1 MQNNYYHTNLP
12 NFQDYGYQVVEEL
25 GINNLAGRITY
36 QAIMTS
42 TQTPVVIKQFRFCTS
57 NANWTEYRA
66 IEREIDVLKQ
76 LNHPQIPRY
85 LDHFDSGNG
94 LCLVQEFK
102 NAQPLSNPRSYTP
115 EQIKKIAIQ
124 LLEILIYLQ
133 EKTGYS
139 EPIYH
144 RDIKPDNILLDDQLK
159 VYLIDFGLAKMGNRE
174 VNNSSI
180 FAGTPIFIAPEQFLR
195 KKLTKAS
202 DLYGLGLTL
211 ICLVTGINSDRISEL
226 QDQYNDCKIRF
237 KHLVP
242 KLSLQFIS
250 WLEKMVERDSKK
262 RFQNAQEALEALKP
276 LYLIRSPIV
285 QLSASELV
293 LTANEINENITSSI
307 TVINDIP
314 NTILQGEWSIVS
326 HENDLYS
333 RNSHPWITI
342 TPHTFEGN
350 HHEFIVTVD
359 TSHLMA
365 DKIYERELILIS
377 NTDQKSKKLKLI
389 VNTAPLPI
397 EKVKHPPYLLLA
409 SVLLWFVFCVKIF
422 LSDDILKTF
431 TFDRFLITSEND
443 FYVLTNNYAI
453 AFTSGIVGSLLP
465 LFKICK
471 SQLSKLF
478 FLPFSP
484 YFVLIFIVS
493 LIQSLIEPDYY
504 KTKIFRITGSEKWL
518 SYYPLTILVLLTFAW
533 IFLEVGIFPFIGG
546 LLGELYTLVMIVSAS
561 NFQEGA
567 IGFAK
572 GTMIAS
578 ITSILLYS
586 TESKFKNK
594 QIDKGY
600 IFILLTIGLGIA
612 IGAGS
617 VVGWFNPYV
626 LLALALTSFL
636 LIFMILYPHINR
648 ARLVNQYR
656 HWEKRNAN
664 KK

>member
-133 EKTGYS
+133 EKTGYF

-326 HENDLYS
+326 HENDVSS

-342 TPHTFEGN
+342 TPYTFEGN
-350 HHEFIVTVD
+350 HHEFSVTVD

-365 DKIYERELILIS
+365 DKVYERELILSS
-377 NTDQKSKKLKLI
+377 NADQKSKKLKLI

-586 TESKFKNK
+586 TELKFKNK

-600 IFILLTIGLGIA
+600 IFIWLTIGLGIA

-636 LIFMILYPHINR
+636 LIFMILYPPINR

>member
-12 NFQDYGYQVVEEL
+12 NFQDYGYQVVKEL
-25 GINNLAGRITY
+25 RINSLGGRITY

-124 LLEILIYLQ
+124 LLNILIYLQ

-144 RDIKPDNILLDDQLK
+144 RDIKPDNILLDDQLN
-159 VYLIDFGLAKMGNRE
+159 VYLIDFGLARMGNRE

-195 KKLTKAS
+195 KRLTKAS

-211 ICLVTGINSDRISEL
+211 ICLVTGITSDKISEL

-250 WLEKMVERDSKK
+250 WLEKMVERNVEK

-314 NTILQGEWSIVS
+314 DTILQGEWSIVS
-326 HENDLYS
+326 HENDVSS

-342 TPHTFEGN
+342 TPYTFEGN
-350 HHEFIVTVD
+350 HHEFSVTVD

-365 DKIYERELILIS
+365 DKVYERELILSS
-377 NTDQKSKKLKLI
+377 NADEKSKKLKLI

-397 EKVKHPPYLLLA
+397 EKVRHPPYFLLA
-409 SVLLWFVFCVKIF
+409 LVLLWFVFCVKIF

-431 TFDRFLITSEND
+431 TFEKILITSFENND
-443 FYVLTNNYAI
+443 FSVLTNNYAI
-453 AFTSGIVGSLLP
+453 AFTSGIFGALLP
-465 LFKICK
+465 LFKVCK
-471 SQLSKLF
+471 SQFSKLF

-484 YFVLIFIVS
+484 YFVLIFIFS
-493 LIQSLIEPDYY
+493 IIQGIIQQNIYDYN
-504 KTKIFRITGSEKWL
+504 RITGSEKWL
-518 SYYPLTILVLLTFAW
+518 SYYPLVVLVLLTFVW
-533 IFLEVGIFPFIGG
+533 LFLEVGIFPFIGG

-561 NFQEGA
+561 NFEEGA
-567 IGFAK
+567 IVFIK
-572 GTMIAS
+572 GTMIAF

-586 TESKFKNK
+586 TELKFKNK

-600 IFILLTIGLGIA
+600 IFIWLTIGLGIA

-617 VVGWFNPYV
+617 VVGWFKPYV

-636 LIFMILYPHINR
+636 LIFMILYPPINR

-656 HWEKRNAN
+656 HWEKRKAN

>member
-1 MQNNYYHTNLP
+1 
-12 NFQDYGYQVVEEL
+12 
-25 GINNLAGRITY
+25 
-36 QAIMTS
+36 
-42 TQTPVVIKQFRFCTS
+42 
-57 NANWTEYRA
+57 
-66 IEREIDVLKQ
+66 
-76 LNHPQIPRY
+76 
-85 LDHFDSGNG
+85 
-94 LCLVQEFK
+94 
-102 NAQPLSNPRSYTP
+102 
-115 EQIKKIAIQ
+115 
-124 LLEILIYLQ
+124 
-133 EKTGYS
+133 
-139 EPIYH
+139 
-144 RDIKPDNILLDDQLK
+144 
-159 VYLIDFGLAKMGNRE
+159 
-174 VNNSSI
+174 
-180 FAGTPIFIAPEQFLR
+180 
-195 KKLTKAS
+195 
-202 DLYGLGLTL
+202 
-211 ICLVTGINSDRISEL
+211 
-226 QDQYNDCKIRF
+226 
-237 KHLVP
+237 
-242 KLSLQFIS
+242 
-250 WLEKMVERDSKK
+250 MVERDVEK

-431 TFDRFLITSEND
+431 AFDRFLITSEND

>member
-1 MQNNYYHTNLP
+1 M
-12 NFQDYGYQVVEEL
+12 
-25 GINNLAGRITY
+25 
-36 QAIMTS
+36 
-42 TQTPVVIKQFRFCTS
+42 
-57 NANWTEYRA
+57 
-66 IEREIDVLKQ
+66 
-76 LNHPQIPRY
+76 
-85 LDHFDSGNG
+85 
-94 LCLVQEFK
+94 CLVQEFK

-124 LLEILIYLQ
+124 LLNILIYLQ
-133 EKTGYS
+133 DKTGYP

-211 ICLVTGINSDRISEL
+211 ICLVTGITSDKISEL

-242 KLSLQFIS
+242 QLSLQFIG
-250 WLEKMVERDSKK
+250 WLEKMVERDVEK

-285 QLSASELV
+285 QLSASELL

-314 NTILQGEWSIVS
+314 DTILQGEWSIVS
-326 HENDLYS
+326 HKNDLYS

-342 TPHTFEGN
+342 TPPAFTGN

-365 DKIYERELILIS
+365 DKIYERELILSS
-377 NTDQKSKKLKLI
+377 NADQKSKKLKVI
-389 VNTAPLPI
+389 INTASLPV

-409 SVLLWFVFCVKIF
+409 SVLLWFVFCVKVP
-422 LSDDILKTF
+422 LANDILKT
-431 TFDRFLITSEND
+431 ITSEELLIPFKSDIDVINI
-443 FYVLTNNYAI
+443 YAI
-453 AFTSGIVGSLLP
+453 AFTSGSIGAFLP
-465 LFKICK
+465 LFKTWK
-471 SQLSKLF
+471 SKLF
-478 FLPFSP
+478 FLPFLS
-484 YFVLIFIVS
+484 YFVFWLTYIIVIIVVIVS
-493 LIQSLIEPDYY
+493 FMVFISNQEI
-504 KTKIFRITGSEKWL
+504 
-518 SYYPLTILVLLTFAW
+518 PLWIYLLVGYRHVIILVLLTFGW
-533 IFLEVGIFPFIGG
+533 LFLEVGIFPFIGG
-546 LLGELYTLVMIVSAS
+546 LLGELYTLVMIVAAS
-561 NFQEGA
+561 NFDEGA

-572 GTMIAS
+572 GTIIAS

-600 IFILLTIGLGIA
+600 IFILLTIVLGIA

-626 LLALALTSFL
+626 LLASALTSFL

>member
-1 MQNNYYHTNLP
+1 MENNYYHTNLP
-12 NFQDYGYQVVEEL
+12 NFQDYGYQVVREL
-25 GINNLAGRITY
+25 GINSLGGRITY
-36 QAIMTS
+36 QAIMTR
-42 TQTPVVIKQFRFCTS
+42 TQTPVVIKQFRFCNS

-102 NAQPLSNPRSYTP
+102 NAQPLSNPRSYNP

-124 LLEILIYLQ
+124 LLNILIYLQ
-133 EKTGYS
+133 DKTGYP

-159 VYLIDFGLAKMGNRE
+159 VYLIDFGLAKIGNRE

-195 KKLTKAS
+195 KRLTKAS

-211 ICLVTGINSDRISEL
+211 ICLVTGITSDKISEL

-250 WLEKMVERDSKK
+250 WLEKMVERNVKK

-285 QLSASELV
+285 QLSASELE

-307 TVINDIP
+307 TVINEIP
-314 NTILQGEWSIVS
+314 DTILQGEWSIGS
-326 HENDLYS
+326 HENDVDS

-377 NTDQKSKKLKLI
+377 NADEKSKKLKLI
-389 VNTAPLPI
+389 INTAPLPI
-397 EKVKHPPYLLLA
+397 EKVRQPPYFLLA
-409 SVLLWFVFCVKIF
+409 LVLLWFIFCVKIF
-422 LSDDILKTF
+422 LSDYIPKTF
-431 TFDRFLITSEND
+431 TSTSEKFLIPSTLRSNND
-443 FYVLTNNYAI
+443 NFVLFINIYAI

-465 LFKICK
+465 LFKVWK
-471 SQLSKLF
+471 FWQPNLLLF
-478 FLPFSP
+478 PFSP
-484 YFVLIFIVS
+484 YFFFWLLWIWPIIIFYICQIFLEIGS
-493 LIQSLIEPDYY
+493 L
-504 KTKIFRITGSEKWL
+504 
-518 SYYPLTILVLLTFAW
+518 YPLIILVLLTFGW
-533 IFLEVGIFPFIGG
+533 VFLEVGIFPFIGA
-546 LLGELYTLVMIVSAS
+546 LLGEFYTLLMIQLAS
-561 NFQEGA
+561 NFEEGA
-567 IGFAK
+567 IGFIK
-572 GTMIAS
+572 GTVIAS
-578 ITSILLYS
+578 ITSVLLYS
-586 TESKFKNK
+586 TELKFKNK

>member
-133 EKTGYS
+133 EKTGYF

-326 HENDLYS
+326 HENDVSS

>member
-1 MQNNYYHTNLP
+1 MENSYYHTNLP
-12 NFQDYGYQVVEEL
+12 NFEDYGYQVVREL
-25 GINNLAGRITY
+25 GINSLGGRITY
-36 QAIMTS
+36 QAIMTR

-124 LLEILIYLQ
+124 LLNILIYLQ
-133 EKTGYS
+133 DKTGYP

-159 VYLIDFGLAKMGNRE
+159 VYLIDFGLAEMGNRE

-195 KKLTKAS
+195 KRLTKAS

-211 ICLVTGINSDRISEL
+211 ICLVTGITSDKISEL

-250 WLEKMVERDSKK
+250 WLEKMVERNVKK

-285 QLSASELV
+285 QLSASELE

-307 TVINDIP
+307 TVINEIP
-314 NTILQGEWSIVS
+314 DTILQGEWSIGS
-326 HENDLYS
+326 HENDVDS

-342 TPHTFEGN
+342 TPDAFEGN
-350 HHEFIVTVD
+350 HHEFSVTVD

-409 SVLLWFVFCVKIF
+409 SVLLWFVFCVKVP
-422 LSDDILKTF
+422 LANDILKT
-431 TFDRFLITSEND
+431 ITSEELLSPFKSDIDVINIH
-443 FYVLTNNYAI
+443 AI
-453 AFTSGIVGSLLP
+453 AFTSGSIGAFLP
-465 LFKICK
+465 LFKTWK
-471 SQLSKLF
+471 SKLF
-478 FLPFSP
+478 FLPFLS
-484 YFVLIFIVS
+484 YFVFWLTYISFIIVVIVS
-493 LIQSLIEPDYY
+493 SMVSISNQEILFWVYLLVGY
-504 KTKIFRITGSEKWL
+504 RHV
-518 SYYPLTILVLLTFAW
+518 TILVLLTFGW
-533 IFLEVGIFPFIGG
+533 LFLEVGIFPFIGG

-572 GTMIAS
+572 GTIIAS

>member
-1 MQNNYYHTNLP
+1 MENNYYHTNLP
-12 NFQDYGYQVVEEL
+12 NFQDYGYQVVREL
-25 GINNLAGRITY
+25 GINSLGGRITY
-36 QAIMTS
+36 QAIMTR
-42 TQTPVVIKQFRFCTS
+42 TQTPVVIKQFRFCNS

-102 NAQPLSNPRSYTP
+102 NAQPLSNPRSYNP

-124 LLEILIYLQ
+124 LLNILIYLQ
-133 EKTGYS
+133 DKTGYP

-159 VYLIDFGLAKMGNRE
+159 VYLIDFGLAEMGNRE

-195 KKLTKAS
+195 KRLTKAS

-211 ICLVTGINSDRISEL
+211 ICLVTGITSDKISEL

-250 WLEKMVERDSKK
+250 WLEKMVKRNVEK

-285 QLSASELV
+285 QLSASELE

-307 TVINDIP
+307 TVINEIP
-314 NTILQGEWSIVS
+314 DTILQGEWSIGS
-326 HENDLYS
+326 HENDVDS

-342 TPHTFEGN
+342 TPDAFEGN
-350 HHEFIVTVD
+350 HHEFSVTVD

-409 SVLLWFVFCVKIF
+409 SVLLWFVFCVKVP
-422 LSDDILKTF
+422 LANDILKT
-431 TFDRFLITSEND
+431 ITSEELLIPFKSDIDVINI
-443 FYVLTNNYAI
+443 YAI
-453 AFTSGIVGSLLP
+453 AFTSGSIGAFLP
-465 LFKICK
+465 LFKTWK
-471 SQLSKLF
+471 SKLF
-478 FLPFSP
+478 FLPFLS
-484 YFVLIFIVS
+484 YFVFWLTYISFIIVVIVS
-493 LIQSLIEPDYY
+493 SMVSISNQEILFWVYLLVGY
-504 KTKIFRITGSEKWL
+504 RHV
-518 SYYPLTILVLLTFAW
+518 TILVLLTFGW
-533 IFLEVGIFPFIGG
+533 LFLEVGIFPFIGG

>member
-1 MQNNYYHTNLP
+1 MENNYYHTNLP
-12 NFQDYGYQVVEEL
+12 NFQDYGYQVVREL
-25 GINNLAGRITY
+25 GINSLGGRITY
-36 QAIMTS
+36 QAIMTR
-42 TQTPVVIKQFRFCTS
+42 TQTPVVIKQFRFCNS
-57 NANWTEYRA
+57 NANWTEYKA

-102 NAQPLSNPRSYTP
+102 NAQPLSNPRSYNP

-124 LLEILIYLQ
+124 LLNILIYLQ
-133 EKTGYS
+133 DKTGYP

-159 VYLIDFGLAKMGNRE
+159 VYLIDFGLAKMGSRE

-195 KKLTKAS
+195 KRLTKAS

-211 ICLVTGINSDRISEL
+211 ICLVTGINSDKISEL

-242 KLSLQFIS
+242 KLSLQFIG
-250 WLEKMVERDSKK
+250 WLEKMVERDVEK

>member
-1 MQNNYYHTNLP
+1 MENNYYHTNLP
-12 NFQDYGYQVVEEL
+12 NFQDYGYQVVREL
-25 GINNLAGRITY
+25 GINSLGGRITY
-36 QAIMTS
+36 QAIMTR
-42 TQTPVVIKQFRFCTS
+42 TQTPVVIKQFRFCNS
-57 NANWTEYRA
+57 NANWTAYKA

-102 NAQPLSNPRSYTP
+102 NAQPLSNPRSYNP

-124 LLEILIYLQ
+124 LLNILIYLQ
-133 EKTGYS
+133 DKTGYP

-159 VYLIDFGLAKMGNRE
+159 VYLIDFGLAKIGNRE

-195 KKLTKAS
+195 KRLTKAS

-211 ICLVTGINSDRISEL
+211 ICLVTGITSDKISEL

-250 WLEKMVERDSKK
+250 WLEKMVERDVEK

>member
-133 EKTGYS
+133 EKTGYF

-326 HENDLYS
+326 HENDVSS

-342 TPHTFEGN
+342 TPYTFEGN

>member
-1 MQNNYYHTNLP
+1 M
-12 NFQDYGYQVVEEL
+12 
-25 GINNLAGRITY
+25 
-36 QAIMTS
+36 
-42 TQTPVVIKQFRFCTS
+42 
-57 NANWTEYRA
+57 
-66 IEREIDVLKQ
+66 
-76 LNHPQIPRY
+76 
-85 LDHFDSGNG
+85 
-94 LCLVQEFK
+94 CLVQEFK

-124 LLEILIYLQ
+124 LLNILIYLQ
-133 EKTGYS
+133 DKTGYP

-159 VYLIDFGLAKMGNRE
+159 VYLIDFGLAKIGNRE

-195 KKLTKAS
+195 KRLTKAS

-211 ICLVTGINSDRISEL
+211 ICLVTGITSDKISEL

-250 WLEKMVERDSKK
+250 WLEKMVERDVEK

-285 QLSASELV
+285 QLSASELL

-314 NTILQGEWSIVS
+314 DTILQGEWSIVS
-326 HENDLYS
+326 HKNDLYS

-342 TPHTFEGN
+342 TPPAFTGN

-365 DKIYERELILIS
+365 DKIYERELILSS
-377 NTDQKSKKLKLI
+377 NADQKSKKLKVI
-389 VNTAPLPI
+389 INTASLPV

-409 SVLLWFVFCVKIF
+409 SVLLWFVFCVKVP
-422 LSDDILKTF
+422 LANDILKT
-431 TFDRFLITSEND
+431 ITSEELLIPFKSDIDVINI
-443 FYVLTNNYAI
+443 YAI
-453 AFTSGIVGSLLP
+453 AFTSGSIGAFLP
-465 LFKICK
+465 LFKTWK
-471 SQLSKLF
+471 SKLF
-478 FLPFSP
+478 FLPFLS
-484 YFVLIFIVS
+484 YFVFWLTYIIVIIVVIVS
-493 LIQSLIEPDYY
+493 FMVFISNQEI
-504 KTKIFRITGSEKWL
+504 
-518 SYYPLTILVLLTFAW
+518 PLWIYLLVGYRHVIILVLLTFGW
-533 IFLEVGIFPFIGG
+533 LFLEVGIFPFIGG
-546 LLGELYTLVMIVSAS
+546 LLGELYTLVMIVAAS
-561 NFQEGA
+561 NFDEGA

-572 GTMIAS
+572 GTIIAS

-600 IFILLTIGLGIA
+600 IFILLTIVLGIA

-626 LLALALTSFL
+626 LLASALTSFL

>member
-1 MQNNYYHTNLP
+1 MENNYYHTNLP

-102 NAQPLSNPRSYTP
+102 NAQPLSNPRSYNP

-124 LLEILIYLQ
+124 LLNILIYLQ
-133 EKTGYS
+133 DKTGYP

-159 VYLIDFGLAKMGNRE
+159 VYLIDFGLAKMGSRE

-211 ICLVTGINSDRISEL
+211 ICLVTGITSDKISEL

-242 KLSLQFIS
+242 KLSLQFIG
-250 WLEKMVERDSKK
+250 WLEKMVERDVEK

-314 NTILQGEWSIVS
+314 DTILQGEWSIVS
-326 HENDLYS
+326 HKNDVSS

-342 TPHTFEGN
+342 TPHAFTGN

-409 SVLLWFVFCVKIF
+409 SVLLWFMCFTKNLFFDNNIIFSTITIAKMMISDQNSDLIRGVYFAISSFIMEIIIDLTIKRKNYSYDFHDVTIF
-422 LSDDILKTF
+422 LL
-431 TFDRFLITSEND
+431 LL
-443 FYVLTNNYAI
+443 VLSSNCHTY
-453 AFTSGIVGSLLP
+453 
-465 LFKICK
+465 
-471 SQLSKLF
+471 
-478 FLPFSP
+478 
-484 YFVLIFIVS
+484 VLIFGLGPFLFLLLSSRPLFLVHDFFLFPYMGKLIVGIYAFS
-493 LIQSLIEPDYY
+493 YCLEGSW
-504 KTKIFRITGSEKWL
+504 SEKGSL
-518 SYYPLTILVLLTFAW
+518 FA
-533 IFLEVGIFPFIGG
+533 I
-546 LLGELYTLVMIVSAS
+546 
-561 NFQEGA
+561 
-567 IGFAK
+567 
-572 GTMIAS
+572 
-578 ITSILLYS
+578 ITSVLVYS
-586 TESKFKNK
+586 TELKLKTK
-594 QIDKGY
+594 QIEKGY
-600 IFILLTIGLGIA
+600 TFIWLTIGLGIA

>member
-1 MQNNYYHTNLP
+1 MENNYYHTNLP
-12 NFQDYGYQVVEEL
+12 NFQDYGYQVVREL
-25 GINNLAGRITY
+25 GINSLGGRITY
-36 QAIMTS
+36 QAIMTR
-42 TQTPVVIKQFRFCTS
+42 TQTPVVIKQFRFCNS

-102 NAQPLSNPRSYTP
+102 NAQPLSNPRSYNP

-124 LLEILIYLQ
+124 LLNILIYLQ
-133 EKTGYS
+133 DKTGYP

-159 VYLIDFGLAKMGNRE
+159 VYLIDFGLAEMGSRE

-195 KKLTKAS
+195 KRLTKAS

-211 ICLVTGINSDRISEL
+211 ICLVTGITSDKISEL

-250 WLEKMVERDSKK
+250 WLEKMVERDVEK

-326 HENDLYS
+326 HKNDVSS

-365 DKIYERELILIS
+365 DKIYERELILSS
-377 NTDQKSKKLKLI
+377 NADQKSKKLKLI

-409 SVLLWFVFCVKIF
+409 SVLLWFVFCVKVP
-422 LSDDILKTF
+422 LANDILKT
-431 TFDRFLITSEND
+431 ITSEELLIPFKSDIDVINI
-443 FYVLTNNYAI
+443 YAI
-453 AFTSGIVGSLLP
+453 AFTSGSIGAFLP
-465 LFKICK
+465 LFKTWK
-471 SQLSKLF
+471 SKLF
-478 FLPFSP
+478 FLPFLS
-484 YFVLIFIVS
+484 YFVFWLTYISFIIVVIVS
-493 LIQSLIEPDYY
+493 SMVSISNQEILFWVYLLVGY
-504 KTKIFRITGSEKWL
+504 RHV
-518 SYYPLTILVLLTFAW
+518 TILVLLTFAW
-533 IFLEVGIFPFIGG
+533 LFLEVGIFPFIGG
-546 LLGELYTLVMIVSAS
+546 LLGELYTLVMIVAAS

>member
-1 MQNNYYHTNLP
+1 M
-12 NFQDYGYQVVEEL
+12 
-25 GINNLAGRITY
+25 
-36 QAIMTS
+36 
-42 TQTPVVIKQFRFCTS
+42 
-57 NANWTEYRA
+57 
-66 IEREIDVLKQ
+66 DVLKQ

-102 NAQPLSNPRSYTP
+102 NAQPLSNPRSYNP

-124 LLEILIYLQ
+124 LLNILIYLQ
-133 EKTGYS
+133 DKTGYP

-159 VYLIDFGLAKMGNRE
+159 VYLIDFGLAKMGSRE

-195 KKLTKAS
+195 KRLTKAS

-211 ICLVTGINSDRISEL
+211 ICLVTGINSDKISEL

-242 KLSLQFIS
+242 KLSLQFIG
-250 WLEKMVERDSKK
+250 WLEKMVERDVEK

-326 HENDLYS
+326 HKNDVSS

-342 TPHTFEGN
+342 TPHAFTGN

-365 DKIYERELILIS
+365 DKMYERELILSS
-377 NTDQKSKKLKLI
+377 NADQKSQKLKVI
-389 VNTAPLPI
+389 INTASLPI
-397 EKVKHPPYLLLA
+397 EKVEHPPYLLLA
-409 SVLLWFVFCVKIF
+409 SVLLWFVFCVKVP
-422 LSDDILKTF
+422 LANDILKT
-431 TFDRFLITSEND
+431 ITSEELLIPFKSDIDVINIH
-443 FYVLTNNYAI
+443 AI
-453 AFTSGIVGSLLP
+453 AFTSGSIGAFLP
-465 LFKICK
+465 LFKTWK
-471 SQLSKLF
+471 SKLF
-478 FLPFSP
+478 FLPFLS
-484 YFVLIFIVS
+484 YFVFWLTYIIVIIVVIVS
-493 LIQSLIEPDYY
+493 FMVFISNQEI
-504 KTKIFRITGSEKWL
+504 
-518 SYYPLTILVLLTFAW
+518 PLWIYLLVGYRHVIILVLLTFGW
-533 IFLEVGIFPFIGG
+533 LFLEVGIFPFIGG
-546 LLGELYTLVMIVSAS
+546 LLGELYTLVMIVAAS
-561 NFQEGA
+561 NFDEGA

-572 GTMIAS
+572 GTIIAS

>member
-1 MQNNYYHTNLP
+1 MENSYYHTNLP
-12 NFQDYGYQVVEEL
+12 NFEDYGYQVVREL
-25 GINNLAGRITY
+25 GINSLGGRITY
-36 QAIMTS
+36 QAIMTR
-42 TQTPVVIKQFRFCTS
+42 TQTPVVIKQFRFCNS
-57 NANWTEYRA
+57 NANWTEYKA

-102 NAQPLSNPRSYTP
+102 NAQPLSNPRSYNP

-124 LLEILIYLQ
+124 LLNILIYLQ
-133 EKTGYS
+133 DKTGYP

-159 VYLIDFGLAKMGNRE
+159 VYLIDFGLAKMGSRE

-195 KKLTKAS
+195 KRLTKAS

-211 ICLVTGINSDRISEL
+211 ICLVTGINSDKISEL

-242 KLSLQFIS
+242 KLSLQFIG
-250 WLEKMVERDSKK
+250 WLEKMVERDVEK

>member
-1 MQNNYYHTNLP
+1 MENNYYHTNLP
-12 NFQDYGYQVVEEL
+12 NFQDYGYQVVREL
-25 GINNLAGRITY
+25 GINSLGGRITY

-102 NAQPLSNPRSYTP
+102 NAQPLSNPRSYNP

-124 LLEILIYLQ
+124 LLNILIYLQ
-133 EKTGYS
+133 DKTGYP

-159 VYLIDFGLAKMGNRE
+159 VYLIDFGLAEMGNRE

-195 KKLTKAS
+195 KRLTKAS

-211 ICLVTGINSDRISEL
+211 ICLVTGITSDKISEL

-250 WLEKMVERDSKK
+250 WLEKMVERNVKK

-285 QLSASELV
+285 QLSASELE

-307 TVINDIP
+307 TVINEIP
-314 NTILQGEWSIVS
+314 DTILQGEWSIGS
-326 HENDLYS
+326 HENDVDS

-342 TPHTFEGN
+342 TPDAFEGN
-350 HHEFIVTVD
+350 HHEFSVTVD

-409 SVLLWFVFCVKIF
+409 SVLLWFVFCVKVP
-422 LSDDILKTF
+422 LANDILKT
-431 TFDRFLITSEND
+431 ITSEELLIPFKSDIDVINI
-443 FYVLTNNYAI
+443 YAI
-453 AFTSGIVGSLLP
+453 AFTSGSIGAFLP
-465 LFKICK
+465 LFKTWK
-471 SQLSKLF
+471 SKLF
-478 FLPFSP
+478 FLPFLS
-484 YFVLIFIVS
+484 YFVFWLTYIIVIIVVIVS
-493 LIQSLIEPDYY
+493 FMVFISNQEI
-504 KTKIFRITGSEKWL
+504 
-518 SYYPLTILVLLTFAW
+518 PLWIYLLVGYRHVIILVLLTFGW
-533 IFLEVGIFPFIGG
+533 LFLEVGIFPFIGG
-546 LLGELYTLVMIVSAS
+546 LLGELYTLVMIVAAS
-561 NFQEGA
+561 NFDEGA

-572 GTMIAS
+572 GTIIAS

>member
-1 MQNNYYHTNLP
+1 MENNYYHTNLP
-12 NFQDYGYQVVEEL
+12 NFQDYGYQVVREL
-25 GINNLAGRITY
+25 GINSLGGRITY
-36 QAIMTS
+36 QAIMTR
-42 TQTPVVIKQFRFCTS
+42 TQTPVVIKQFRFCNS

-102 NAQPLSNPRSYTP
+102 NAQPLSNPRSYNP

-124 LLEILIYLQ
+124 LLNILIYLQ
-133 EKTGYS
+133 DKTGYP

-159 VYLIDFGLAKMGNRE
+159 VYLIDFGLAEMGNRE

-195 KKLTKAS
+195 KRLTKAS

-211 ICLVTGINSDRISEL
+211 ICLVTGITSDKISEL

-250 WLEKMVERDSKK
+250 WLEKMVERNVEK

-365 DKIYERELILIS
+365 DKIYERELILSS
-377 NTDQKSKKLKLI
+377 NADQKSKKLKLI

-409 SVLLWFVFCVKIF
+409 SVLLWFVFCVKVP
-422 LSDDILKTF
+422 LANDILKT
-431 TFDRFLITSEND
+431 ITSEELLIPFKSDIDVINI
-443 FYVLTNNYAI
+443 YAI
-453 AFTSGIVGSLLP
+453 AFTSGSIGAFLP
-465 LFKICK
+465 LFKTWK
-471 SQLSKLF
+471 SKLF
-478 FLPFSP
+478 FLPFLS
-484 YFVLIFIVS
+484 YFVFWLTYISFIIVVIVS
-493 LIQSLIEPDYY
+493 SMVSISNQEILFWVYLLVGY
-504 KTKIFRITGSEKWL
+504 RHV
-518 SYYPLTILVLLTFAW
+518 TILVLLTFAW
-533 IFLEVGIFPFIGG
+533 LFLEVGIFPFIGG

>member
-1 MQNNYYHTNLP
+1 
-12 NFQDYGYQVVEEL
+12 
-25 GINNLAGRITY
+25 
-36 QAIMTS
+36 
-42 TQTPVVIKQFRFCTS
+42 
-57 NANWTEYRA
+57 
-66 IEREIDVLKQ
+66 
-76 LNHPQIPRY
+76 
-85 LDHFDSGNG
+85 

-124 LLEILIYLQ
+124 LLNILIYLQ
-133 EKTGYS
+133 DKTGYP

-159 VYLIDFGLAKMGNRE
+159 VYLIDFGLAKIGNRE

-195 KKLTKAS
+195 KRLTKAS

-211 ICLVTGINSDRISEL
+211 ICLVTGITSDKISEL

-250 WLEKMVERDSKK
+250 WLEKMVERDVEK

-285 QLSASELV
+285 QLSASELL

-314 NTILQGEWSIVS
+314 DTILQGEWSIVS
-326 HENDLYS
+326 HKNDLYS

-342 TPHTFEGN
+342 TPPAFTGN

-365 DKIYERELILIS
+365 DKIYERELILSS
-377 NTDQKSKKLKLI
+377 NADQKSKKLKVI
-389 VNTAPLPI
+389 INTASLPV

-409 SVLLWFVFCVKIF
+409 SVLLWFVFCVKVP
-422 LSDDILKTF
+422 LANDILKT
-431 TFDRFLITSEND
+431 ITSEELLIPFKSDIDVINI
-443 FYVLTNNYAI
+443 YAI
-453 AFTSGIVGSLLP
+453 AFTSGSIGAFLP
-465 LFKICK
+465 LFKTWK
-471 SQLSKLF
+471 SKLF
-478 FLPFSP
+478 FLPFLS
-484 YFVLIFIVS
+484 YFVFWLTYIIVIIVVIVS
-493 LIQSLIEPDYY
+493 FMVFISNQEI
-504 KTKIFRITGSEKWL
+504 
-518 SYYPLTILVLLTFAW
+518 PLWIYLLVGYRHVIILVLLTFGW
-533 IFLEVGIFPFIGG
+533 LFLEVGIFPFIGG
-546 LLGELYTLVMIVSAS
+546 LLGELYTLVMIVAAS
-561 NFQEGA
+561 NFDEGA

-572 GTMIAS
+572 GTIIAS

-600 IFILLTIGLGIA
+600 IFILLTIVLGIA

-626 LLALALTSFL
+626 LLASALTSFL

>member
-1 MQNNYYHTNLP
+1 MENNYYHTNLP
-12 NFQDYGYQVVEEL
+12 NFQDYGYQVVREL
-25 GINNLAGRITY
+25 GINSLGGRITY

-42 TQTPVVIKQFRFCTS
+42 TQTPVVIKQFRFCNS

-102 NAQPLSNPRSYTP
+102 NAQPLSNPRSYNP

-124 LLEILIYLQ
+124 LLNILIYLQ
-133 EKTGYS
+133 DKTGYP

-159 VYLIDFGLAKMGNRE
+159 VYLIDFGLARMGNRE

-250 WLEKMVERDSKK
+250 WLEKMVERNVEK

-285 QLSASELV
+285 QLSASKLE

-326 HENDLYS
+326 HKNDVSS
-333 RNSHPWITI
+333 RNSHSWITI
-342 TPHTFEGN
+342 TPHAFTGN

-365 DKIYERELILIS
+365 DKMYERELILSS
-377 NTDQKSKKLKLI
+377 NADQKSQKLKVI
-389 VNTAPLPI
+389 INTASLPI

-409 SVLLWFVFCVKIF
+409 SVLLWFVFCVKVP
-422 LSDDILKTF
+422 LANDILKT
-431 TFDRFLITSEND
+431 ITSEELLIPFKSDIDVINIH
-443 FYVLTNNYAI
+443 AI
-453 AFTSGIVGSLLP
+453 AFTSGSIGAFLP
-465 LFKICK
+465 LFKTWK
-471 SQLSKLF
+471 SKLF
-478 FLPFSP
+478 FLPFLS
-484 YFVLIFIVS
+484 YFVFWLTYISFIIVVIVS
-493 LIQSLIEPDYY
+493 SMVSISNQEILFWVYLLVGY
-504 KTKIFRITGSEKWL
+504 RHV
-518 SYYPLTILVLLTFAW
+518 TILVLLTFGW
-533 IFLEVGIFPFIGG
+533 LFLEVGIFPFIGG
-546 LLGELYTLVMIVSAS
+546 LLGELYTLVMIVAAS
-561 NFQEGA
+561 NFNEGA

-572 GTMIAS
+572 GTIIAS

-636 LIFMILYPHINR
+636 LIFMILYPPINR

>member
-1 MQNNYYHTNLP
+1 MENNYYHTNLP
-12 NFQDYGYQVVEEL
+12 NFQDYGYQVVREL

-42 TQTPVVIKQFRFCTS
+42 TQTPVVIKQFRFCNS

-85 LDHFDSGNG
+85 IDHFDSGNG

-124 LLEILIYLQ
+124 LLNILIYLQ
-133 EKTGYS
+133 DKTGYP

-211 ICLVTGINSDRISEL
+211 ICLVTGITSDKISEL

-242 KLSLQFIS
+242 QLSLQFIG
-250 WLEKMVERDSKK
+250 WLEKMVERDVEK

-285 QLSASELV
+285 QLSASELL

-314 NTILQGEWSIVS
+314 DTILQGEWSIVS
-326 HENDLYS
+326 HKNDLYS

-342 TPHTFEGN
+342 TPPAFTGN

-365 DKIYERELILIS
+365 DKIYERELILSS
-377 NTDQKSKKLKLI
+377 NADQKSKKLKVI
-389 VNTAPLPI
+389 INTASLPV

-409 SVLLWFVFCVKIF
+409 SVLLWFVFCVKVP
-422 LSDDILKTF
+422 LANDILKT
-431 TFDRFLITSEND
+431 ITSEELLIPFKSDIDVINI
-443 FYVLTNNYAI
+443 YAI
-453 AFTSGIVGSLLP
+453 AFTSGSIGAFLP
-465 LFKICK
+465 LFKTWK
-471 SQLSKLF
+471 SKLF
-478 FLPFSP
+478 FLPFLS
-484 YFVLIFIVS
+484 YFVFWLTYIIVIIVVIVS
-493 LIQSLIEPDYY
+493 FMVFISNQEI
-504 KTKIFRITGSEKWL
+504 
-518 SYYPLTILVLLTFAW
+518 PLWIYLLVGYRHVIILVLLTFGW
-533 IFLEVGIFPFIGG
+533 LFLEVGIFPFIGG
-546 LLGELYTLVMIVSAS
+546 LLGELYTLVMIVAAS
-561 NFQEGA
+561 NFDEGA

-572 GTMIAS
+572 GTIIAS

>member
-1 MQNNYYHTNLP
+1 MENNYYHTNLP
-12 NFQDYGYQVVEEL
+12 NFQDYGYQVVREL
-25 GINNLAGRITY
+25 GINSLGGRITY
-36 QAIMTS
+36 QAIMTR
-42 TQTPVVIKQFRFCTS
+42 TQTPVVIKQFRFCNS

-102 NAQPLSNPRSYTP
+102 NAQPLSNPRSYNP

-124 LLEILIYLQ
+124 LLNILIYLQ
-133 EKTGYS
+133 DKTGYP

-159 VYLIDFGLAKMGNRE
+159 VYLIDFGLAEMGNRE

-195 KKLTKAS
+195 KRLTKAS

-211 ICLVTGINSDRISEL
+211 ICLVTGITSDKISEL

-250 WLEKMVERDSKK
+250 WLEKMVERNVEK

-326 HENDLYS
+326 HKNDVSS

-365 DKIYERELILIS
+365 DKIYERELILSS
-377 NTDQKSKKLKLI
+377 NADQKSKKLKLI

-409 SVLLWFVFCVKIF
+409 SVLLWFVFCVKVP
-422 LSDDILKTF
+422 LANDILKT
-431 TFDRFLITSEND
+431 ITSEELLIPFKSDIDVINI
-443 FYVLTNNYAI
+443 YAI
-453 AFTSGIVGSLLP
+453 AFTSGSIGAFLP
-465 LFKICK
+465 LFKTWK
-471 SQLSKLF
+471 SKLF
-478 FLPFSP
+478 FLPFLS
-484 YFVLIFIVS
+484 YFVFWLTYISFIIVVIVS
-493 LIQSLIEPDYY
+493 SMVSISNQEILFWVYLLVGY
-504 KTKIFRITGSEKWL
+504 RHV
-518 SYYPLTILVLLTFAW
+518 TILVLLTFGW
-533 IFLEVGIFPFIGG
+533 LFLEVGIFPFIGG
-546 LLGELYTLVMIVSAS
+546 LLGELYTLVMIVAAS
-561 NFQEGA
+561 NFDEGA

>member
-1 MQNNYYHTNLP
+1 MENNYYHTNLP
-12 NFQDYGYQVVEEL
+12 NFQDYGYQVVKEL
-25 GINNLAGRITY
+25 GINSLGGRITY

-102 NAQPLSNPRSYTP
+102 NAQPLSNPRSYNP

-124 LLEILIYLQ
+124 LLNILIYLQ
-133 EKTGYS
+133 DKTGYP

-159 VYLIDFGLAKMGNRE
+159 VYLIDFGLAEMGNRE

-195 KKLTKAS
+195 KRLTKAS

-211 ICLVTGINSDRISEL
+211 ICLVTGITSDKISEL

-250 WLEKMVERDSKK
+250 WLEKMVERNVEK

-285 QLSASELV
+285 QLSASELE

-326 HENDLYS
+326 HKNDVSS

-342 TPHTFEGN
+342 TPHAFTGN

-409 SVLLWFVFCVKIF
+409 SVLLWFVFCVKVP
-422 LSDDILKTF
+422 LANDILKT
-431 TFDRFLITSEND
+431 ITSEELLIPFKSDIDVINIH
-443 FYVLTNNYAI
+443 AI
-453 AFTSGIVGSLLP
+453 AFTSGSIGAFLP
-465 LFKICK
+465 LFKTWK
-471 SQLSKLF
+471 SKLF
-478 FLPFSP
+478 FLPFLS
-484 YFVLIFIVS
+484 YFVFWLTYISFIIVVIVS
-493 LIQSLIEPDYY
+493 SMVSISNQEILFWVYLLVGY
-504 KTKIFRITGSEKWL
+504 RHV
-518 SYYPLTILVLLTFAW
+518 TILVLLTFGW
-533 IFLEVGIFPFIGG
+533 LFLEVGIFPFIGG
-546 LLGELYTLVMIVSAS
+546 LLGELYTLVMIVAAS
-561 NFQEGA
+561 NFNEGA

-572 GTMIAS
+572 GTIIAS

-636 LIFMILYPHINR
+636 LIFMILYPPINR

>member
-1 MQNNYYHTNLP
+1 MENSYYHTNLP
-12 NFQDYGYQVVEEL
+12 NFEDYGYQVVREL
-25 GINNLAGRITY
+25 GINSLGGRITY
-36 QAIMTS
+36 QAIMTR
-42 TQTPVVIKQFRFCTS
+42 TQTPVVIKQFRFCNS
-57 NANWTEYRA
+57 NANWTEYKA

-102 NAQPLSNPRSYTP
+102 NAQPLSNPRSYNP

-124 LLEILIYLQ
+124 LLNILIYLQ
-133 EKTGYS
+133 DKTGYP

-159 VYLIDFGLAKMGNRE
+159 VYLIDFGLAKMGSRE

-195 KKLTKAS
+195 KRLTKAS

-211 ICLVTGINSDRISEL
+211 ICLVTGITSDKISEL

-242 KLSLQFIS
+242 KLSLQFIG
-250 WLEKMVERDSKK
+250 WLEKMVERDVEK

-314 NTILQGEWSIVS
+314 DTILQGEWSIVS
-326 HENDLYS
+326 HKNDLYS

>member
-1 MQNNYYHTNLP
+1 MENNYYHTNLP
-12 NFQDYGYQVVEEL
+12 NFQDYGYQVVREL
-25 GINNLAGRITY
+25 GINSLGGRITY
-36 QAIMTS
+36 QAIMTR
-42 TQTPVVIKQFRFCTS
+42 TQTPVVIKQFRFCNS

-102 NAQPLSNPRSYTP
+102 NAQPLSNPRSYNP

-124 LLEILIYLQ
+124 LLNILIYLQ
-133 EKTGYS
+133 DKTGYP

-159 VYLIDFGLAKMGNRE
+159 VYLIDFGLAKMGSRE

-195 KKLTKAS
+195 KRLTKAS

-211 ICLVTGINSDRISEL
+211 ICLVTGITSDKISEL

-250 WLEKMVERDSKK
+250 WLEKMVERNVKK

-285 QLSASELV
+285 QLSASELE

>member
-1 MQNNYYHTNLP
+1 MENNYYHTNLP
-12 NFQDYGYQVVEEL
+12 NFQDYGYQVVREL
-25 GINNLAGRITY
+25 GINSLGGRITY
-36 QAIMTS
+36 QAIMTR
-42 TQTPVVIKQFRFCTS
+42 TQTPVVIKQFRFCNS

-102 NAQPLSNPRSYTP
+102 NAQPLSNPRSYNP

-124 LLEILIYLQ
+124 LLNILIYLQ
-133 EKTGYS
+133 DKTGYP

-159 VYLIDFGLAKMGNRE
+159 VYLIDFGLAKIGNRE

-195 KKLTKAS
+195 KRLTKAS

-211 ICLVTGINSDRISEL
+211 ICLVTGITSDKISEL

-242 KLSLQFIS
+242 KLSLQFIG
-250 WLEKMVERDSKK
+250 WLEKMVERDVEK

-546 LLGELYTLVMIVSAS
+546 LLGELYT
-561 NFQEGA
+561 
-567 IGFAK
+567 
-572 GTMIAS
+572 
-578 ITSILLYS
+578 
-586 TESKFKNK
+586 
-594 QIDKGY
+594 
-600 IFILLTIGLGIA
+600 
-612 IGAGS
+612 
-617 VVGWFNPYV
+617 
-626 LLALALTSFL
+626 ALR
-636 LIFMILYPHINR
+636 YP
-648 ARLVNQYR
+648 LC
-656 HWEKRNAN
+656 
-664 KK
+664 

>member
-133 EKTGYS
+133 EKTGYF

>member
-12 NFQDYGYQVVEEL
+12 NFQDYGYQVVKEL

-42 TQTPVVIKQFRFCTS
+42 TQTPVVIKQFRFCNS

-326 HENDLYS
+326 HENDVSS

-342 TPHTFEGN
+342 TPYTFEGN
-350 HHEFIVTVD
+350 HHEFSVTVD

-365 DKIYERELILIS
+365 DKVYERELILSS
-377 NTDQKSKKLKLI
+377 NADQKSKKLKLI

-586 TESKFKNK
+586 TELKFKNK

-600 IFILLTIGLGIA
+600 IFIWLTIGLGIA

-636 LIFMILYPHINR
+636 LIFMILYPPINR

-656 HWEKRNAN
+656 HWEKRKAN

>member
-1 MQNNYYHTNLP
+1 
-12 NFQDYGYQVVEEL
+12 
-25 GINNLAGRITY
+25 
-36 QAIMTS
+36 
-42 TQTPVVIKQFRFCTS
+42 
-57 NANWTEYRA
+57 
-66 IEREIDVLKQ
+66 
-76 LNHPQIPRY
+76 
-85 LDHFDSGNG
+85 
-94 LCLVQEFK
+94 
-102 NAQPLSNPRSYTP
+102 
-115 EQIKKIAIQ
+115 
-124 LLEILIYLQ
+124 
-133 EKTGYS
+133 
-139 EPIYH
+139 
-144 RDIKPDNILLDDQLK
+144 
-159 VYLIDFGLAKMGNRE
+159 
-174 VNNSSI
+174 
-180 FAGTPIFIAPEQFLR
+180 
-195 KKLTKAS
+195 
-202 DLYGLGLTL
+202 
-211 ICLVTGINSDRISEL
+211 
-226 QDQYNDCKIRF
+226 
-237 KHLVP
+237 
-242 KLSLQFIS
+242 
-250 WLEKMVERDSKK
+250 
-262 RFQNAQEALEALKP
+262 
-276 LYLIRSPIV
+276 
-285 QLSASELV
+285 V

-326 HENDLYS
+326 HENDVSS

-342 TPHTFEGN
+342 TPYTFEGN
-350 HHEFIVTVD
+350 HHEFSVTVD

-365 DKIYERELILIS
+365 DKVYERELILSS
-377 NTDQKSKKLKLI
+377 NADQKSKKLKLI

-586 TESKFKNK
+586 TELKFKNK

-600 IFILLTIGLGIA
+600 IFIWLTIGLGIA

-636 LIFMILYPHINR
+636 LIFMILYPPINR

-656 HWEKRNAN
+656 HWEKRKAN

>member
-326 HENDLYS
+326 HENDVSS

-342 TPHTFEGN
+342 TPYTFEGN
-350 HHEFIVTVD
+350 HHEFSVTVD

-365 DKIYERELILIS
+365 DKVYERELILSS
-377 NTDQKSKKLKLI
+377 NADQKSKKLKLI

-586 TESKFKNK
+586 TELKFKNK

-600 IFILLTIGLGIA
+600 IFIWLTIGLGIA

-636 LIFMILYPHINR
+636 LIFMILYPPINR

-656 HWEKRNAN
+656 HWEKRKAN

>member
-1 MQNNYYHTNLP
+1 
-12 NFQDYGYQVVEEL
+12 
-25 GINNLAGRITY
+25 
-36 QAIMTS
+36 
-42 TQTPVVIKQFRFCTS
+42 
-57 NANWTEYRA
+57 
-66 IEREIDVLKQ
+66 
-76 LNHPQIPRY
+76 
-85 LDHFDSGNG
+85 

-133 EKTGYS
+133 EKTGYF

>member
-1 MQNNYYHTNLP
+1 MENNYYHTNLP
-12 NFQDYGYQVVEEL
+12 NFQDYGYQVVREL
-25 GINNLAGRITY
+25 GINSLGGRITY
-36 QAIMTS
+36 QAIMTR
-42 TQTPVVIKQFRFCTS
+42 TQTPVVIKQFRFCNS

-102 NAQPLSNPRSYTP
+102 NAQPLSNPRSYNP

-124 LLEILIYLQ
+124 LLNILIYLQ
-133 EKTGYS
+133 DKTGYP

-159 VYLIDFGLAKMGNRE
+159 VYLIDFGLAEMGNRE

-195 KKLTKAS
+195 KRLTKAS

-211 ICLVTGINSDRISEL
+211 ICLVTGITSDKISEL

-250 WLEKMVERDSKK
+250 WLEKMVERNVEK

-285 QLSASELV
+285 QLSASELE

-307 TVINDIP
+307 TVINEIP
-314 NTILQGEWSIVS
+314 DTILQGEWSIGS
-326 HENDLYS
+326 HENDVDS

-342 TPHTFEGN
+342 TPDAFEGN
-350 HHEFIVTVD
+350 HHEFSVTVD

-409 SVLLWFVFCVKIF
+409 SVLLWFVFCVKVP
-422 LSDDILKTF
+422 LANDILKT
-431 TFDRFLITSEND
+431 ITSEELLIPFKSDIDVINI
-443 FYVLTNNYAI
+443 YAI
-453 AFTSGIVGSLLP
+453 AFTSGSIGAFLP
-465 LFKICK
+465 LFKTWK
-471 SQLSKLF
+471 SKLF
-478 FLPFSP
+478 FLPFLS
-484 YFVLIFIVS
+484 YFVFWLTYISFIIVVIVS
-493 LIQSLIEPDYY
+493 SMVSISNQEILFWVYLLVGY
-504 KTKIFRITGSEKWL
+504 RHV
-518 SYYPLTILVLLTFAW
+518 TILVLLTFGW
-533 IFLEVGIFPFIGG
+533 LFLEVGIFPFIGG

>member
-326 HENDLYS
+326 HENDVSS

-342 TPHTFEGN
+342 TPYTFEGN
-350 HHEFIVTVD
+350 HHEFSVTVD

-365 DKIYERELILIS
+365 DKVYERELILSS
-377 NTDQKSKKLKLI
+377 NADQKSKKLKLI

-586 TESKFKNK
+586 TELKFKNK

-600 IFILLTIGLGIA
+600 IFIWLTIGLGIA

-636 LIFMILYPHINR
+636 LIFMILYPPINR

>member
-1 MQNNYYHTNLP
+1 MENNYYHTNLP
-12 NFQDYGYQVVEEL
+12 NFQDYGYQVVREL
-25 GINNLAGRITY
+25 GINSLGGRITY
-36 QAIMTS
+36 QAIMTR
-42 TQTPVVIKQFRFCTS
+42 TQTPVVIKQFRFCNS
-57 NANWTEYRA
+57 NANWTAYKA

-102 NAQPLSNPRSYTP
+102 NAQPLSNPRSYNP

-124 LLEILIYLQ
+124 LLNILIYLQ
-133 EKTGYS
+133 DKTGYP

-159 VYLIDFGLAKMGNRE
+159 VYLIDFGLAKIGNRE

-195 KKLTKAS
+195 KRLTKAS

-211 ICLVTGINSDRISEL
+211 ICLVTGITSDKISEL

-250 WLEKMVERDSKK
+250 WLEKMVERNVKK

-285 QLSASELV
+285 QLSASELE

-409 SVLLWFVFCVKIF
+409 SVLLWFVFCVKVP
-422 LSDDILKTF
+422 LANDILKT
-431 TFDRFLITSEND
+431 ITSEELLIPFKSDIDVINI
-443 FYVLTNNYAI
+443 YAI
-453 AFTSGIVGSLLP
+453 AFTSGSIGAFLP
-465 LFKICK
+465 LFKTWK
-471 SQLSKLF
+471 SKLF
-478 FLPFSP
+478 FLPFLS
-484 YFVLIFIVS
+484 YFVFWLTYIIVIIVVIVS
-493 LIQSLIEPDYY
+493 FMVFISNQEI
-504 KTKIFRITGSEKWL
+504 
-518 SYYPLTILVLLTFAW
+518 PLWIYLLVGYRHVIILVLLTFGW
-533 IFLEVGIFPFIGG
+533 LFLEVGIFPFIGG
-546 LLGELYTLVMIVSAS
+546 LLGELYTLVMIVAAS

-572 GTMIAS
+572 GTIIAS

>member
-1 MQNNYYHTNLP
+1 L
-12 NFQDYGYQVVEEL
+12 
-25 GINNLAGRITY
+25 LAR
-36 QAIMTS
+36 
-42 TQTPVVIKQFRFCTS
+42 
-57 NANWTEYRA
+57 
-66 IEREIDVLKQ
+66 
-76 LNHPQIPRY
+76 
-85 LDHFDSGNG
+85 
-94 LCLVQEFK
+94 
-102 NAQPLSNPRSYTP
+102 
-115 EQIKKIAIQ
+115 
-124 LLEILIYLQ
+124 LIYLQ

-326 HENDLYS
+326 HENDVSS

-342 TPHTFEGN
+342 TPYTFEGN
-350 HHEFIVTVD
+350 HHEFSVTVD

-365 DKIYERELILIS
+365 DKVYERELILSS
-377 NTDQKSKKLKLI
+377 NADQKSKKLKLI

-586 TESKFKNK
+586 TELKFKNK

-600 IFILLTIGLGIA
+600 IFIWLTIGLGIA

-636 LIFMILYPHINR
+636 LIFMILYPPINR

-656 HWEKRNAN
+656 HWEKRKAN